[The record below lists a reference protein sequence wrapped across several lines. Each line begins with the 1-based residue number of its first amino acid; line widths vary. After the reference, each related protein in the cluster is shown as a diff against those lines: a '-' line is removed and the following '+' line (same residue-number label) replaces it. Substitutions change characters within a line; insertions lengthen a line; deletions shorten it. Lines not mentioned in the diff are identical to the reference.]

1 MFVITLKTLST
12 VIGTVAILATSA
24 ISVKANPLYVST
36 SNGEV
41 GSVDEATGAYTP
53 LLNSL
58 GFTDIA
64 LDSAGD
70 LWGITF
76 SNLYSIDL
84 TSKTTNLIGGLG
96 VGGMN
101 GLGFSSDGNLYG
113 TGGNG
118 FYSIDINTG
127 AASQIAS
134 VLGFSSSG
142 DIEYDATRGL
152 FWATSSGDSL
162 WTISKDGIAN
172 KVGNIGYSSV
182 YGLAFGQDNTLFG
195 YTTSGQQIAL
205 DLDTGSGTFVKN
217 ITGMDSCCSAGVLWG
232 SASHSRNVALPTVP
246 TESTPEPSSLLGL
259 ATLGVFMLRRK
270 YR

>member
-1 MFVITLKTLST
+1 MFAITLKTLST
-12 VIGTVAILATSA
+12 VIGTAAILATSA

-36 SNGEV
+36 SRGEV

-53 LLNSL
+53 LLNSI

-64 LDSAGD
+64 LDPAGD

-84 TSKTTNLIGGLG
+84 TTNTTNLVGGLG
-96 VGGMN
+96 GGGMN
-101 GLGFSSDGNLYG
+101 GLGFSNDGNLYG
-113 TGGNG
+113 TGRNG
-118 FYSIDINTG
+118 FYSIDTNTG

-134 VLGFSSSG
+134 ISGFSSSG
-142 DIEYDATRGL
+142 DLEYDKTRDL

-172 KVGNIGYSSV
+172 KVGNIGYRSV
-182 YGLAFGQDNTLFG
+182 YGLAFGEDNTLFG
-195 YTTSGQQIAL
+195 YTGDGRQLAL
-205 DLDTGSGTFVKN
+205 DPETGAGTFVKN
-217 ITGMDSCCSAGVLWG
+217 ITGMNGSAGTLWG
-232 SASHSRNVALPTVP
+232 SASHNVVLPTAP
-246 TESTPEPSSLLGL
+246 TQSTPEPSSILGL